1 MLIPLFALAMMASP
15 QQAAGH
21 VPVYPEDKQ
30 IVLTGRIE
38 FLHGYGP
45 PGWGEDPK
53 HDEHIVYWVILNSPH
68 RWAATDC
75 QSTKRLR
82 LMIDTSDQLTVAAKT
97 LLGRRAKVTGVL
109 HRADT
114 AGEMTP
120 IYIDVSAITPSP

>member
-38 FLHGYGP
+38 FLNGYGP

-68 RWAATDC
+68 R
-75 QSTKRLR
+75 STPHARLSVR
-82 LMIDTSDQLTVAAKT
+82 NGPPRTVSQLR
-97 LLGRRAKVTGVL
+97 G
-109 HRADT
+109 
-114 AGEMTP
+114 
-120 IYIDVSAITPSP
+120 